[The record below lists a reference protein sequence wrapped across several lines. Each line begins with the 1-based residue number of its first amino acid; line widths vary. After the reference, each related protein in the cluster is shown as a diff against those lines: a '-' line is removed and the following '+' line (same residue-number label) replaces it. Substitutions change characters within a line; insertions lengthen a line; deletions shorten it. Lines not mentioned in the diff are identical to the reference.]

1 MWPIDNSRGDG
12 DEGDQPAAI
21 ARRPM
26 SRNAL
31 PCSSKRIAH
40 VELFRPRTIIA
51 TFPTGGS
58 PSSAS
63 ADDDGDANVAAAAE
77 KQRQRRRGGRNGPP
91 LRKYHL
97 LFLVM
102 YLHQLYWICRT
113 VGVPYREFLDK
124 AEREGFEG
132 EWTWCTQSGS
142 GSWDNGRLWRAVGCF
157 SCCYCVAW
165 RGCIH
170 YSSFNIVR
178 NYHVFVIVSPRRLLS
193 SRNHSYLSFPL
204 LVFVVRRIQHTMA
217 LRRPLKLNSL
227 ARDNKRN

>member
-1 MWPIDNSRGDG
+1 MSSQGRRGERGDDD

-26 SRNAL
+26 PRNAL

-51 TFPTGGS
+51 SSPTGGS
-58 PSSAS
+58 PSS
-63 ADDDGDANVAAAAE
+63 ADDDGDANVVAAAG

-97 LFLVM
+97 LFLLI

-165 RGCIH
+165 
-170 YSSFNIVR
+170 
-178 NYHVFVIVSPRRLLS
+178 L
-193 SRNHSYLSFPL
+193 HSLF
-204 LVFVVRRIQHTMA
+204 II
-217 LRRPLKLNSL
+217 
-227 ARDNKRN
+227 